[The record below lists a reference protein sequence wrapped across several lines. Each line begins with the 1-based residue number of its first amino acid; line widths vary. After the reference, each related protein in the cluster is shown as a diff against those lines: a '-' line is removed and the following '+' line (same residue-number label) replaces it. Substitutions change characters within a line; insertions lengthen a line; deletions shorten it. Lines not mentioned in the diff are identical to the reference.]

1 MSARLLTLL
10 LCLFAA
16 APALAVELRIA
27 VSRGPVSLLL
37 YVAESKG
44 FLAAEG
50 LAVRMQE
57 CHSGRECFQQL
68 DAGTADLATS
78 AELIVALDSMKAA
91 SATILASLSS
101 STQHIKLVARRSAG
115 IQASADLR
123 GKRIGTVAKTSAQY
137 FLENWLLFNEMSPR
151 EVTLTP
157 LPVDRLVEEL
167 VARRVDAIAIWE
179 PTASEAAAR
188 LGSDLAQ
195 LAAPRVYTQHFVL
208 SLPKRRLAEREADI
222 QRLLR
227 ALLRAER
234 LVANLPDEAATVL
247 AARLQMD
254 RDAARRAMK
263 EHDFRLTLTPTL
275 LSTMDGQARWAVH
288 EGMAPATPG
297 PGAVLQAIS
306 AAPLRKVAPD
316 AVTLPSR

>member
-1 MSARLLTLL
+1 MSTRFLTLL
-10 LCLFAA
+10 LCLLAS
-16 APALAVELRIA
+16 APALAAELRIA
-27 VSRGPVSLLL
+27 VSRGPVSLPL
-37 YVAESKG
+37 YVAEAKG

-50 LAVRMQE
+50 LAVRLQE

-91 SATILASLSS
+91 SASIVASLSS
-101 STQHIKLVARRSAG
+101 SAQHIKLVARRSAG
-115 IQASADLR
+115 IQASGDLR
-123 GKRIGTVAKTSAQY
+123 GKRIGTVARTSAQY
-137 FLENWLLFNEMSPR
+137 FLENWLLFNEMAPR
-151 EVTLTP
+151 DVIITP
-157 LPVDRLVEEL
+157 LAVDKLVEEL
-167 VARRVDAIAIWE
+167 VARRIDAVAIWE

-188 LGSDLAQ
+188 LGGDLAQ

-208 SLPKRRLAEREADI
+208 SGLKRRLAEREADL

-234 LVANLPDEAATVL
+234 LIASQPDDAAAVL
-247 AARLQMD
+247 AARLQLD
-254 RDAARRAMK
+254 RDAARRALK
-263 EHDFRLTLTPTL
+263 EHDFRLALSPTL
-275 LSTMDGQARWAVH
+275 LSTMDGQARWAVR

-297 PGAVLQAIS
+297 PGAVLQAIH
-306 AAPLRKVAPD
+306 AAPLRQLAPE